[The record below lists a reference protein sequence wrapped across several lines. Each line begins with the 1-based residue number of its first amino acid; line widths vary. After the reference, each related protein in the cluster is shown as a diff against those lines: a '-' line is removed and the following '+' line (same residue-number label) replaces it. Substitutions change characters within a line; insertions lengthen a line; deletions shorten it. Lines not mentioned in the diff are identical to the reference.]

1 MFGRHRSFR
10 IKSILPTSFGRLFQN
25 HRSDGR
31 NSDDFCHPPFSF
43 TIHPI
48 HLGMLAVASKRFAT
62 LSSVLRTCSTFRGF
76 AEAVNSDEFEI
87 VKNMSTYPLFSEK
100 VQVCIVCVN
109 HVLVSRK

>member
-1 MFGRHRSFR
+1 
-10 IKSILPTSFGRLFQN
+10 
-25 HRSDGR
+25 
-31 NSDDFCHPPFSF
+31 
-43 TIHPI
+43 
-48 HLGMLAVASKRFAT
+48 MLAVASKRFAT

-100 VQVCIVCVN
+100 VQVCIVRVN